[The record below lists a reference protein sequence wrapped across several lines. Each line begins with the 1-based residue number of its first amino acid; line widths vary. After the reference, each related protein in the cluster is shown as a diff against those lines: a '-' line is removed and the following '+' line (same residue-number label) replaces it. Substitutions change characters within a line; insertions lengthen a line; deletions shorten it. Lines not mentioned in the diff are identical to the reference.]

1 MPRTPPVT
9 LLEPVEGA
17 AWHRWRVRAVLRS
30 DGRDRFTAL
39 GTTATEAITELKKR
53 IEMSVFISDHDRNL
67 FLTTTET
74 PVSLLSA
81 KDEKRP

>member
-1 MPRTPPVT
+1 MPRTPPVC

-30 DGRDRFTAL
+30 DGRDRFSAL
-39 GTTATEAITELKKR
+39 GTTATEALTELQKR
-53 IEMSVFISDHDRNL
+53 ITMSVFLSEHDRKL

-74 PVSLLSA
+74 PVSLLNA
-81 KDEKRP
+81 KEEK